1 MAPRKKKKKKKKQS
15 WFGFGSPPKRRKKKP
30 LTKAARARAAAS
42 AKRVAALIV
51 AGIALGCAAIAFGY
65 MDRYVHTLSP
75 VTEQMGQLELIAPP
89 EWINPELQATIAA
102 AAGGYYFP
110 LDEDI
115 AEIIAARL
123 QGLSWIYN
131 TRIRTTSKTVQ
142 IYAGYRKPTAVIKS
156 GSKKYYLAL
165 IAPDDLPWE
174 QGKPKVML
182 LDYIELDTLPVVEI
196 KELSLRRLPVAGD
209 ILQSADITSAVE
221 LLTVLGRMDE
231 ISCADA
237 PLLDQLASIDI
248 SNFAGRKNKNSSHIV
263 LYAKDGTPI
272 YWGAAYGDSTLYL
285 EAPEQEKLAT
295 LYTFYKEYGNTI
307 QCVKNAICKSID
319 LRYAQMRVPRPE
331 ESLINGSG
339 N

>member
-1 MAPRKKKKKKKKQS
+1 MAPRKKKKKTP
-15 WFGFGSPPKRRKKKP
+15 WFGFGSPPKRRKKKH

-42 AKRVAALIV
+42 VKKVAAVVV

-65 MDRYVHTLSP
+65 MERHVHALSP
-75 VTEQMGQLELIAPP
+75 VTEQTGQLELVDPP
-89 EWINPELQATIAA
+89 EWINPELQARIAA

-123 QGLSWIYN
+123 QGLPWIYN
-131 TRIRTTSKTVQ
+131 TRIRTTSKTIH

-165 IAPDDLPWE
+165 IAPDDLSWE
-174 QGKPKVML
+174 QDKPKVML

-196 KELSLRRLPVAGD
+196 KGLSLRKFPVAGD
-209 ILQSADITSAVE
+209 IWQGQDITSTVE

-237 PLLDQLASIDI
+237 PLLGELANIDI
-248 SNFAGRKNKNSSHIV
+248 SNFGGRKSKNNSHIV
-263 LYAKDGTPI
+263 LNAKDGTEI

-285 EAPEQEKLAT
+285 EATEQEKLGT
-295 LYTFYKEYGNTI
+295 LYTFYKEHGNTI
-307 QCVKNAICKSID
+307 QCVKHAICKSVD
-319 LRYAQMRVPRPE
+319 LRLAQIRIPRPE
-331 ESLINGSG
+331 ESLESSSG
-339 N
+339 G